1 VTAQRRAGTRRD
13 PGEARGSRPTPWAL
27 GGLALL
33 TLALAA
39 CSAGKGSYQYRWEF
53 FFDSVFRPDRLILS
67 GLWLTV
73 SIAVISQ
80 LIGVI
85 LGVFGALG
93 KMART
98 APIRWFAN
106 LYVWLFRG
114 TPLLVQISF
123 LYFGLSVSRLYTW
136 PEFSIL
142 GLAIAPAVQAGIVAL
157 GVNEGAYMT
166 EIVRAGIISVDP
178 GQMEAA
184 KSLGMTYG
192 KAMRR
197 IVLPQAARV
206 IVPPLGNEFN
216 NMLKTT
222 SLLVIISVPELYV
235 IFSRKQGNAFAP
247 FEFFLAAAVWY
258 LLLTT
263 IWSIIQSFI
272 ERRLGKGVAGAAA
285 GGPGLRQRLFGG
297 SGVEPSLV
305 SGGR

>member
-1 VTAQRRAGTRRD
+1 MGLRRALQHE
-13 PGEARGSRPTPWAL
+13 PGIRPARV
-27 GGLALL
+27 LAGCLL
-33 TLALAA
+33 IAFLV
-39 CSAGKGSYQYRWEF
+39 AGCGGSYQYRWNY
-53 FFDSVFRPDRLILS
+53 FFDSIFRPDNLILS

-73 SIAVISQ
+73 SISIVSQ
-80 LIGVI
+80 LIGVV

-93 KMART
+93 KT
-98 APIRWFAN
+98 AKVRPVRWVAN
-106 LYVWLFRG
+106 FYVWVFRG
-114 TPLLVQISF
+114 TPLLVQISLLF
-123 LYFGLSVSRLYTW
+123 YGLSVTRIYTW
-136 PEFSIL
+136 PDVHVF
-142 GLAIAPAVQAGIVAL
+142 GLVISGAVQAGIFAL

-166 EIVRAGIISVDP
+166 EIVRAGIISVDS

-206 IVPPLGNEFN
+206 IIPPLGNEFN

-222 SLLVIISVPELYV
+222 SLLVLISVPELYV
-235 IFSRKQGNAFAP
+235 IFSRKQGNVFAP

-263 IWSIIQSFI
+263 IWGVIQSWI
-272 ERRLGKGVAGAAA
+272 ERRLGAGFGTERPPGFFDRMFGNRLRPDPDA
-285 GGPGLRQRLFGG
+285 GLI
-297 SGVEPSLV
+297 